1 MADKKISQLD
11 PATTPLAGTEV
22 LPIVQS
28 NTTVKVSID
37 NVTKGRTVNAS
48 SFDTDVASAGVTLSG
63 TTLAADGTN
72 SNIDINV
79 TPKGTGSVV
88 MPKAQ
93 VSGTM
98 TVTSAGQYVKNNAS
112 NVDSNPFL
120 SNSTGTGANF
130 LQLVSTG
137 GTYAFGIENS
147 ASTYFGAPAY
157 AYTVSIPSTRSFSV
171 FAGGVGKILT
181 ASAST
186 TDVTVDQGN
195 LVIGTAAK
203 GITDSGGV
211 ARASINSTATVI
223 NESGADLDF
232 RVEGDTD
239 ANLLFVDASTD
250 RIGIGYNAPDT
261 KVHIRGTGTQ
271 TLKIETATSGDPTLE
286 LSAAGV
292 DSGQIWYGRADSR
305 LYARSSNS
313 GGVYLAAGGT
323 TWTSVSDERKKDILE
338 PIENAV
344 EKVSSLRAVIG
355 KYKADEDNTR
365 RAFLIAQDVQAILP
379 EAVDSSNADELGL
392 AYTDTIPLLVAAI
405 KEQQAMI
412 SELKA
417 KVAALEANL

>member
-1 MADKKISQLD
+1 MADKKISQLTG
-11 PATTPLAGTEV
+11 ATTPLAGTEV

-28 NTTVKVSID
+28 GSTVKVSVD
-37 NVTKGRTVNAS
+37 NLTAGKTVKAAT
-48 SFDTDVASAGVTLSG
+48 FDTDVAAAKVTLTG
-63 TTLAADGTN
+63 TTLTASGTDA
-72 SNIDINV
+72 NINIAID
-79 TPKGTGSVV
+79 PKGTGALVV
-88 MPKAQ
+88 SKN
-93 VSGTM
+93 V
-98 TVTSAGQYVKNNAS
+98 TVTAGNNYVKNNVS
-112 NVDSNPFL
+112 GTDSTAFV
-120 SNSTGTGANF
+120 SNSSGTGANVM
-130 LQLVSTG
+130 QLVNTG

-147 ASTYFGAPAY
+147 ASTYFGSTAY
-157 AYTVSIPSTRSFSV
+157 AYTISIPSTRVFEV
-171 FAGGVGKILT
+171 FAGGVGSLLK
-181 ASAST
+181 ASAVS
-186 TDVTVDQGN
+186 TDVTVSQGN
-195 LVIGTAAK
+195 LAIGTAGKA
-203 GITDSGGV
+203 IVDSGGV
-211 ARASINSTATVI
+211 SRVEIASGSTVV
-223 NESGADLDF
+223 NQSGADLDF
-232 RVEGDTD
+232 RVEGDAD

-271 TLKIETATSGDPTLE
+271 TLKIETATSGDPTLS

-292 DSGQIWYGRADSR
+292 DSGEIWYGRADSR

-365 RAFLIAQDVQAILP
+365 RAFLIAQDVQAVLP

-417 KVAALEANL
+417 KVAALEANS